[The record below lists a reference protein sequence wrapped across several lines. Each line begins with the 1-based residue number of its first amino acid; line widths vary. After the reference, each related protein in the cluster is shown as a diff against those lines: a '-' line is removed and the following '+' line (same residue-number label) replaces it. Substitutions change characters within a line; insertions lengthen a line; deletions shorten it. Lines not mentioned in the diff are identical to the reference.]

1 MKKNVKL
8 ELVNCAR
15 SVFAEDGYR
24 GATLAK
30 ISERAGANIA
40 AVNYHF
46 GGKEKLFREVLRN
59 AFAIADQTYPIRG
72 GDTPEL
78 RLKTFIG
85 AFVRRTY
92 DPGPAGD
99 FNRIMGRTV
108 NDAGVPMDVV
118 MEEVQLLEINE
129 LEDIV
134 HNIIYDSADDSVGEQ
149 TADLRACVAHVLG
162 TCTFLVHH
170 QQATTPYFLP
180 NGTDEAHLAPLIE
193 RLHRFALGGLQ
204 AVKGDSA

>member
-15 SVFAEDGYR
+15 STFAEDGYR

-30 ISERAGANIA
+30 ISERASANIA

-59 AFAIADQTYPIRG
+59 ASAIADETYPIRG
-72 GDTPEL
+72 GDSPEQ

-118 MEEVQLLEINE
+118 MEEVQLLQVNE
-129 LEDIV
+129 LENIV
-134 HNIIYDSADDSVGEQ
+134 AQLVGTEP
-149 TADLRACVAHVLG
+149 AVLRACVAHVLG

-170 QQATTPYFLP
+170 QQVTTPYLLP
-180 NGTDEAHLAPLIE
+180 NGTDETQLEPLIE

-204 AVKGDSA
+204 AVQGEPS